1 VIKYFAMAA
10 LAAGL
15 FVSPAAAQNGENFQV
30 LANSADIIY
39 LGIGAGGSQAAGV
52 DGAGTWVDGEE
63 MRGNT
68 FTNLGD
74 YGYKQIGWRT
84 SPCVLG
90 TAGGT
95 LPAGAPG
102 LRLRFPIIAV
112 VEMDGVNPFDQGLN
126 VWSRVACASSLAL
139 PTAGC
144 FPIGGSGGIGFGPA
158 GASAN
163 FLVSGLP
170 SGVSSFASGFTI
182 LLPNNGLQGAT
193 AVPSATATL
202 IALASD
208 SSLPIASTGFCW
220 MVTFNWLPS
229 AVPALDDINGWWT
242 WNVNS
247 EDGNQYYIWSNDEQN
262 LWQTNSLAT
271 DGGITALFAFFGNVE
286 LEATSLST
294 SPSTNVATAPN
305 GLNGTAP
312 YAFIGADPFGGGSV
326 NGGFDLGRHGGVTLN
341 GAGGAA
347 TGTGFGGQD
356 PAAAGLPNIPTL
368 GFVTWNNGP
377 QTAAT
382 GAVGDPRTHVVWVQ
396 TWYDGILAGLTGGVA
411 GDPGTNGSPDL
422 PVAPSVGANRFPLTM
437 QETIGFA
444 FPSADVSFYGPFF
457 VHLVQDQTG
466 VTAWPDPYG
475 FAGGTAGITPVVGS
489 SIHLPLGGA
498 ISALSLGLPV
508 GLQIGSSQLKNVGAP
523 PLLWNKNASNPQE
536 NATSHSVVVPLI
548 D

>member
-1 VIKYFAMAA
+1 MAA

-39 LGIGAGGSQAAGV
+39 LGIGAGGSQVGGV
-52 DGAGTWVDGEE
+52 DGAGYWVDGEE

-95 LPAGAPG
+95 LPAGSPG
-102 LRLRFPIIAV
+102 LRLRFPIIAI

-126 VWSRVACASSLAL
+126 VWSRVACAASLAL

-144 FPIGGSGGIGFGPA
+144 FPIGGSGGIGFGPV

-170 SGVSSFASGFTI
+170 SGVSSFASNFQI

-208 SSLPIASTGFCW
+208 SSLGIASTGFCW

-229 AVPALDDINGWWT
+229 AVPALDDINGWWH
-242 WNVNS
+242 WQVSS
-247 EDGNQYYIWSNDEQN
+247 EDNNQYFIWSNDEQN

-271 DGGITALFAFFGNVE
+271 DGGISALFAFFGNVE
-286 LEATSLST
+286 LEAISMST

-305 GLNGTAP
+305 GLNGTGP

-326 NGGFDLGRHGGVTLN
+326 NGGFNLGRSGGVTLN

-356 PAAAGLPNIPTL
+356 PAAAGLPNVPTL

-377 QTAAT
+377 QTVASGAA
-382 GAVGDPRTHVVWVQ
+382 GSPRSHVTWVQ
-396 TWYDGILAGLTGGVA
+396 TWYDGILAGLTGGIG
-411 GDPGTNGSPDL
+411 GDPGTNGQPDL
-422 PVAPSVGANRFPLTM
+422 PVAPSVGANRFPLTL
-437 QETIGFA
+437 QETIAFA

-475 FAGGTAGITPVVGS
+475 FAGGTAGIAPIVGS
-489 SIHLPLGGA
+489 SIHLPLGGS
-498 ISALSLGLPV
+498 ISSLSLGLPV

-523 PLLWNKNASNPQE
+523 PLLWNKNAANPQE
-536 NATSHSVVVPLI
+536 NAVSHSVVVPLI